1 MIQVFKSSTGFN
13 VLETI
18 QPQAWAKSESVAN
31 TWVHLENPDLGE
43 LSLVSEKLNIE
54 MDLLKAALDEEESA
68 RFDREDDVTF
78 IIVDIPVVQPE
89 GISFLYNTI
98 PLGIL
103 LAGEAIVT
111 VCLDDTTIIEDFY
124 QGRVRGFDTAKKTRF
139 IFQLMYRSSAK
150 YLQYLRQIDKAT
162 TQVENALH
170 KSMKNRELV
179 QMLKLEKSLV
189 FFATSLKGNEI
200 ILEKMLNSRI
210 LTKYPEDTDLLEDV
224 IIENKQAIEMSNIY
238 RNIISGTM
246 TTFASIISNNL
257 NMVMKLL
264 ASLTIII
271 AVPTLF
277 ASFWGMNVPVPLQG
291 NPLGFW
297 LILGGTLFITGLIT
311 YVLAK
316 RDML

>member
-1 MIQVFKSSTGFN
+1 MIQIIKTHEKG
-13 VLETI
+13 LIKPETI
-18 QPQAWAKSESVAN
+18 ESGS
-31 TWVHLENPDLGE
+31 WVHLEDPDFGE
-43 LSLVSEKLNIE
+43 LTKVSETLNID
-54 MDLLKAALDEEESA
+54 MDILKAALDEEESA
-68 RFDREDDVTF
+68 RFEKEDDVSL

-98 PLGIL
+98 PLAIIL
-103 LAGEAIVT
+103 AEDNIVT
-111 VCLDDTTIIEDFY
+111 VCLEDTTIIEDFIE
-124 QGRVRGFDTAKKTRF
+124 GRVRGFDTMKKTRF
-139 IFQLMYRSSAK
+139 IFQLLYKNAAK

-189 FFATSLKGNEI
+189 FFSTSLKSNEI
-200 ILEKMLNSRI
+200 ILEKMLKTNVI
-210 LTKYPEDTDLLEDV
+210 KKYPEDTDLLEDV
-224 IIENKQAIEMSNIY
+224 IIENQQAIEMCNIY

-271 AVPTLF
+271 AIPTLF
-277 ASFWGMNVPVPLQG
+277 ASFWGMNVPVPFQG
-291 NPLGFW
+291 NPIGFW
-297 LILGGTLFITGLIT
+297 AILGGTFLVTGIIT
-311 YVLAK
+311 YILAK
-316 RDML
+316 KDML

>member
-1 MIQVFKSSTGFN
+1 MIQIFKTID
-13 VLETI
+13 VDAMVKVETAETI
-18 QPQAWAKSESVAN
+18 APGM
-31 TWVHLENPDLGE
+31 WVHLEDPDLNE
-43 LSLVSEKLNIE
+43 LNMVSEALDIE
-54 MDLLKAALDEEESA
+54 LGQLKAALDEEESA
-68 RFDREDDVTF
+68 RFEKEDDVTL

-103 LAGEAIVT
+103 LAKDTIVT
-111 VCLDDTTIIEDFY
+111 VCLEDTTIIEDFAE
-124 QGRVRGFDTAKKTRF
+124 GRVKGFDTRKKTRF
-139 IFQLMYRSSAK
+139 IFQLLYKSSAK

-189 FFATSLKGNEI
+189 FFSTSLKSNEI
-200 ILEKMLNSRI
+200 ILEKMLKTNV
-210 LTKYPEDTDLLEDV
+210 LKKYPEDTDLLEEV
-224 IIENKQAIEMSNIY
+224 IIENQQAIEMSNIY

-246 TTFASIISNNL
+246 ATFASIISNNL

-264 ASLTIII
+264 ASITIII
-271 AVPTLF
+271 AIPTLF
-277 ASFWGMNVPVPLQG
+277 ASFWGMNVPVPFQHS
-291 NPLGFW
+291 PFGFW
-297 LILGGTLFITGLIT
+297 IMLGVAFLFTGIVT

-316 RDML
+316 KDML